1 MKKSNFLEGALIATI
16 GIIICKMIG
25 LLYVIPFYS
34 MVGSRG
40 GALYSYAYSIYAVFL
55 SLSTSGIPIAISKL
69 VSEYQTLQY
78 QNSKERVYKIGLLVI
93 TALSFVLYL
102 IMMISAPTLAH
113 LILGNL
119 TGGNTVQS
127 VTMVIRIIS
136 TSLLIVP
143 IFSVTKGYLQGHQ
156 MMDSVS
162 KANVLEQLV
171 RVSVILLGSL
181 LALKVF
187 HVSIDTA
194 VGVAVFGAT
203 AGAII
208 AYLYL
213 GSKIYHHKEE
223 LYCHPKITRNEAKI
237 TNQVIVKKIIFYAFP
252 FLAIDLCKSAFS
264 LVDTF
269 TVVKTLTQLGY
280 EASIAESVIGVL
292 NTWGTKLNMIV
303 ISIALG
309 ISMSLVPN
317 IASAYVNQ
325 NMTEVSIKIKAALQV
340 LLFFVL
346 PMVFGL
352 SFLADSVW
360 TIFYGADS
368 ICSSIFSLFIFQAL
382 TFCCMTILLNIVQT
396 MNDTKV
402 ALGSL
407 LFGFLLKVIL
417 NIPIMYLCH
426 IMGMESYYGPSI
438 ATIIAQGI
446 VIAIVL
452 YQLKHKHKIV
462 FGNTFY
468 MILKIILSTLIMY
481 VSLKIIGRF
490 IPVTTESRMIAIIKV
505 LFYTVLGV
513 IVYGVTVIKS
523 GILKQ
528 VLSRFRKS

>member
-1 MKKSNFLEGALIATI
+1 MKKSNFLEGAFIATI
-16 GIIICKMIG
+16 GIIICKILG

-34 MVGSRG
+34 MVGSQG
-40 GALYSYAYSIYAVFL
+40 GALYSYAYSIYAIFL

-93 TALSFVLYL
+93 SLLSFVLFL
-102 IMMISAPTLAH
+102 LMMISAPTLAH

-119 TGGNTVQS
+119 NGGNTVQS

-162 KANVLEQLV
+162 KANIVEQLI
-171 RVSVILLGSL
+171 RVAVILFGSL
-181 LALKVF
+181 FALKVF
-187 HVSIDTA
+187 HASINTA

-203 AGAII
+203 VGAMI

-213 GSKIYHHKEE
+213 GYKIFHHKEE
-223 LYCHPKITRNEAKI
+223 LYSNAKITRNEAKI
-237 TNQVIVKKIIFYAFP
+237 TNKVIIKKIIFYAFP

-269 TVVKTLTQLGY
+269 TVVKTLTKLGY
-280 EASIAESVIGVL
+280 EATLTESVIGVL

-317 IASAYVNQ
+317 IASSYIKRD
-325 NMTEVSIKIKAALQV
+325 MIGVSTKMKEALQS
-340 LLFFVL
+340 LLFFAL

-352 SFLADSVW
+352 SFLATPVW

-368 ICSSIFSLFIFQAL
+368 ICSSIFSVFIFQAL
-382 TFCCMTILLNIVQT
+382 TFSCMTILLNIIQT
-396 MNDTKV
+396 MNDTKT

-407 LFGFLLKVIL
+407 LFGFLMKMVL
-417 NIPIMYLCH
+417 NVPIMYLCK
-426 IMGMESYYGPSI
+426 IVDIPSYYGPSM
-438 ATIIAQGI
+438 ATIFAQSL
-446 VIAIVL
+446 VIIIII
-452 YQLKHKHKIV
+452 YQLKNKHGV
-462 FGNTFY
+462 LFENTFH
-468 MILKIILSTLIMY
+468 MILKIVLSTLIMY
-481 VSLKIIGRF
+481 MSLKIVGRL
-490 IPVTTESRMIAIIKV
+490 IPIHVTSRGIAILTV
-505 LFYTVLGV
+505 LFYTILGLV
-513 IVYGVTVIKS
+513 IYGIVVIKQ

-528 VLSRFRKS
+528 VLSHIK